1 MKRTL
6 IVFLTLIIALSF
18 TSCGYMAVSTAYY
31 NETKDYDS
39 VWELA
44 GVTESEASVFPE
56 SVEGLETEEFFCR
69 YDECLPLGEGVQ
81 ILLRVKYDDSDF
93 ENEIK
98 RLKEIASDDH
108 DDLFEYSA
116 FVSRLGEEYSFYEY
130 ALSDGEQ
137 KEIVYVYI
145 NGLPKSEIEIDG
157 KYLPSNYEDYGRE

>member
-44 GVTESEASVFPE
+44 GVEKSESSVFPE
-56 SVEGLETEEFFCR
+56 SVKGLETEEFFCR
-69 YDECLPLGEGVQ
+69 YDEQLPLGEGVQ
-81 ILLRVKYDDSDF
+81 IFLRVKYDDTNY
-93 ENEIK
+93 ENEIN
-98 RLKEIASDDH
+98 RLKEIASSEYDDF
-108 DDLFEYSA
+108 FEYSS
-116 FVSRLGEEYSFYEY
+116 FVSCFGEEYSFYEY

>member
-1 MKRTL
+1 MKRITMFLLAL
-6 IVFLTLIIALSF
+6 ITAF
-18 TSCGYMAVSTAYY
+18 TFASCGYMTASTTYY
-31 NETKDYDS
+31 KDIEDYNS

-56 SVEGLETEEFFCR
+56 SVKGLETEEFFCR
-69 YDECLPLGEGVQ
+69 YDEQLPLGEGVQ
-81 ILLRVKYDDSDF
+81 IFLRVKYDDSNY
-93 ENEIK
+93 ENEIN
-98 RLKEIASDDH
+98 RLKEIASSDYDDF
-108 DDLFEYSA
+108 FEYSS
-116 FVSRLGEEYSFYEY
+116 FVSCFGEEYSFYEY